1 MMWQTSRFAIDVS
14 LPKIM
19 GIVNLTPDSFSDGGQ
34 RTSDV
39 EQIRF
44 AEKLLKEGADILDL
58 GAEST
63 RPGSTPV
70 PAGEELA
77 RLAPVLREVVKW
89 NVPISIDTY
98 KPTVM
103 QTALDMGADIIN
115 DVWALRQKID
125 GLCAEA
131 VVAQHTTCGVCL
143 MHMSGEP
150 TTMQQNPMQPDR
162 AGGVVVAV
170 KDFLSERSQSLARR
184 GVAKNRI
191 VWDVGIGFGKTPEQN
206 FELLAKQA
214 AFLPSGYPLLCA
226 WSRKSSLGKII
237 LQSKDDA
244 AANRIHASVAASVLA
259 VERGARLVRVHDVR
273 ATKDALL
280 VWTAARKQ
288 FDERFL

>member
-1 MMWQTSRFAIDVS
+1 
-14 LPKIM
+14 M

-34 RTSDV
+34 HKNDADA
-39 EQIRF
+39 IRF
-44 AEKLLKEGADILDL
+44 AENLLRQGADILDL

-77 RLAPVLREVVKW
+77 RLAPVLREAIKW

-98 KPTVM
+98 KPIVM

-115 DVWALRQKID
+115 DVWALRHE
-125 GLCAEA
+125 GA
-131 VVAQHTTCGVCL
+131 VDAIAKHKTCGVCL

-150 TTMQQNPMQPDR
+150 ATMQLAPMQVGR

-170 KDFLSERSQSLARR
+170 KDFLSERSQLLAKNK
-184 GVAKNRI
+184 VAKNRI

-206 FELLAKQA
+206 FELLAKQS

-237 LQSKDDA
+237 GLDKDTPA
-244 AANRIHASVAASVLA
+244 AERMVASVAAAVLA
-259 VERGARLVRVHDVR
+259 VERGARLVRVHDVLDTR
-273 ATKDALL
+273 QALQ
-280 VWTAARKQ
+280 VWAAAKKQ
-288 FDERFL
+288 FD

>member
-1 MMWQTSRFAIDVS
+1 VIWQTSRFALDLS

-34 RTSDV
+34 RTSDA

-44 AEKLLKEGADILDL
+44 AEKLLKDGADVLDL

-77 RLAPVLREVVKW
+77 RLAPVLREAIKW

-98 KPTVM
+98 KPVVM
-103 QTALDMGADIIN
+103 QAALDMGADIIN
-115 DVWALRQKID
+115 DVWALRHEGAVD
-125 GLCAEA
+125 
-131 VVAQHTTCGVCL
+131 VVAKHKTCGVCL
-143 MHMSGEP
+143 MHMNGEP
-150 TTMQQNPMQPDR
+150 ATMQANPMT
-162 AGGVVVAV
+162 GNVVVAV
-170 KDFLSERSQSLARR
+170 KDFLAERSQVLNKNK
-184 GVAKNRI
+184 VAKNRI

-214 AFLPSGYPLLCA
+214 SFLPSGYPLLCA

-237 LQSKDDA
+237 GMDKNVPASE
-244 AANRIHASVAASVLA
+244 RMVASVAAAVLA
-259 VERGARLVRVHDVR
+259 VERGARLVRVHDVW
-273 ATKDALL
+273 ATRQALQ
-280 VWTAARKQ
+280 VWTAAKKS
-288 FDERFL
+288 FD